1 MGSGALALPC
11 LVRRSCATLVVI
23 LHGWFLPLSWG
34 HGTMVRCMH
43 GAGGERGCRSHSY
56 PWAKVVYH
64 AEGERGSHVPMP
76 AYPFACRMSWLSPG
90 QGSGTLSLMSGD
102 SEGRSL
108 VAEAAHCT
116 ITRTLHGCSASAL
129 SFSR

>member
-1 MGSGALALPC
+1 MDSGALALPC

-43 GAGGERGCRSHSY
+43 DTGGERGCRSHLC

-64 AEGERGSHVPMP
+64 AEGERGSHARVGLVSPTDAKGAALTRRPVP
-76 AYPFACRMSWLSPG
+76 ACP
-90 QGSGTLSLMSGD
+90 
-102 SEGRSL
+102 L
-108 VAEAAHCT
+108 VCRLA
-116 ITRTLHGCSASAL
+116 
-129 SFSR
+129 